1 MHAYTTMSVHDP
13 CVARTSYTT
22 DDSSDKAKSHKM
34 SNIEPLVLRLVSQL
48 QLVAA
53 WSSLWQEQIDS
64 VA

>member
-1 MHAYTTMSVHDP
+1 MHAYMTMSFHDP
-13 CVARTSYTT
+13 CVRGKNTT